1 MPQVVAVAAAW
12 VAKTLTVKAVAAFVV
27 KTALQAVAAVAL
39 SKAAKALGLSK
50 QSIQERQASVTSLS
64 LGEGPREAAFGVVCT
79 GGTLLDAFNFGGKYG
94 TDTVTR
100 VIDLFDHPVDAIVG
114 YYVDDVYYAWTGD
127 GVQPGFNG
135 KLSIEFKNGVAGGN
149 VPPLHVREHGGWDV
163 EDVLDGVT
171 HVVVDT
177 RYDDAV
183 WTSGHPRFKFVL
195 RGLRVYDPRRD
206 PALGYSGPNPQTW
219 EDTSTHVFSRNAI
232 LNRYAYERGIYAAG
246 HQGEAQHLLIGRGLT
261 AEEAPPSRVIAAANL
276 CDELV
281 DSEMRYAAD
290 GVIFANQSFDEVE
303 ELFAAAMAGVLVQR
317 EGGLEIEPGQAK
329 AAVVTITDGD
339 LVGGKPMGMSPFLPD
354 SDGGRVNTIVPRY
367 VEPTQ
372 GWLDH
377 AAPVIRDLSRMAPA
391 PVGDGGPREMTL
403 PLALVTVGNQANRN
417 GGIALRKAALER
429 RATITLPPKFAGI
442 EEGDWIAWTSARRFG
457 GATVRFRV
465 VSFSLDAGWQNSL
478 VLEEIASSVYG
489 VPDPVEDLALP
500 PPAPV
505 PVDALQL
512 LGVTAEPI
520 TLAGETS
527 TLPAVRFGWD
537 VGVADTA
544 ITGIRA
550 EIRKSGATD
559 AAPTLI
565 DDVAKGAAVVTGGVW
580 PDTVLECRLVP
591 FGDPTRPVLASNWI
605 TVSTSGLVAGDVSAT
620 SPTIAQINADI
631 AALFGDIFDVS
642 ELIGQ
647 TRADLEAADA
657 ALGSAIGSLDNRADT
672 LESQTASLETNK
684 ASVSSLNAQVAR
696 IDGVEAVN
704 ATQALALVDL
714 EIGKVAVSEYDTLK
728 AEVQNARD
736 GSSTLLGKIQALKA
750 VDLDLQNNKA
760 TVSSVTALEART
772 TTTEADIIDLE
783 IALATETGARAEAI
797 SQIEAR
803 SSGFP
808 NTIQNP
814 DYKAGFVR
822 WHSDGVGAVVPG
834 NSPTIG
840 SHVYFECPSIY
851 SDVYSCGEGD
861 VFSLSQEGASGTGGR
876 AYIQFLPGFGFGA
889 ITPFDPSGAFAR
901 VRSTTPAVAPAGTTG
916 YRIWVDRGA
925 GTFTLATRFKVNTGP
940 VAADYSDDADA
951 RQISASVTEQSLAII
966 DLENNAAAAG
976 FSKIAEA
983 SGGAPAY
990 YEFVSSTSGGYA
1002 VIAAPLVALVNTSP
1016 GGAPLVA
1023 LQAVD
1028 GKVQVTNSV
1037 EIGVGATGTTIQS
1050 AASGA
1055 RVVIKNSQIAMYD
1068 G

>member
-100 VIDLFDHPVDAIVG
+100 VIALADHPVDAIVG
-114 YYVDDVYYAWTGD
+114 YYVDDVYYAWTAD
-127 GVQPGFNG
+127 GVQPGFNS
-135 KLSIEFKNGVAGGN
+135 KLSIEFKNGVAGGH
-149 VPPLHVREHGGWDV
+149 VPPLHVRTNGGWTV
-163 EDVLDGVT
+163 NDVLDGVT

-183 WTSGHPRFKFVL
+183 WVSGHPRFKFVL

-206 PALGYSGPNPQTW
+206 PALGYTGSNPQTW
-219 EDTSTHVFSRNAI
+219 EDTSTHGFSRNAA

-281 DSEMRYAAD
+281 DGEMRYAAE

-367 VEPTQ
+367 IEPSQ

-391 PVGDGGPREMTL
+391 PDGDGGPREMTL
-403 PLALVTVGNQANRN
+403 ALALVTVGNQANRN
-417 GGIALRKAALER
+417 GAIALRKAALER

-489 VPDPVEDLALP
+489 VPDPVEDLVLP

-505 PVDALQL
+505 PVDALEL
-512 LGVTAEPI
+512 LGVTAEAI

-537 VGVADTA
+537 VEVEDTS

-550 EIRKSGATD
+550 EIRKAGATD
-559 AAPTLI
+559 AATTRL
-565 DDVAKGAAVVTGGVW
+565 DDPAKGFDVVTNGVW
-580 PDTVLECRLVP
+580 PDSVLECRLVP
-591 FGDPTRPVLASNWI
+591 LGDPTRPVLTSNWI
-605 TVSTSGLVAGDVSAT
+605 TVNTTAVTATVDPALIQEQIDLATVALEAAQAQLAALVAQSNTDFDTRIGMLDTGLTGVQQVNDQQQTLIDGKATTAQLNFQINRIDGQASTIGALQTTVNSLPDQYVSTT
-620 SPTIAQINADI
+620 SYNTLKSEIEGARGGYGNLSGRFTAQQQTITDGLAGKASTTALTSLQGTVTSLNNTVNAQIGRLDTVEASVAGKASAGSVSDLAVAVSSKATTYRQNTDPPNPNVGDLLIKPNTNNIIFRYEGSGAGWIGYPDTRI
-631 AALFGDIFDVS
+631 AALQGDVTSLSGRLTTS
-642 ELIGQ
+642 EQ
-647 TRADLEAADA
+647 
-657 ALGSAIGSLDNRADT
+657 
-672 LESQTASLETNK
+672 
-684 ASVSSLNAQVAR
+684 
-696 IDGVEAVN
+696 AV
-704 ATQALALVDL
+704 VDL
-714 EIGKVAVSEYDTLK
+714 
-728 AEVQNARD
+728 
-736 GSSTLLGKIQALKA
+736 QAG
-750 VDLDLQNNKA
+750 KA
-760 TVSSVTALEART
+760 TVSAVQQAQATANTAQSTAVSAT
-772 TTTEADIIDLE
+772 TVAASADGKASALVANQTDVNGVITGTYSYNNGASTTYRI
-783 IALATETGARAEAI
+783 R
-797 SQIEAR
+797 
-803 SSGFP
+803 
-808 NTIQNP
+808 
-814 DYKAGFVR
+814 
-822 WHSDGVGAVVPG
+822 
-834 NSPTIG
+834 
-840 SHVYFECPSIY
+840 
-851 SDVYSCGEGD
+851 SDV
-861 VFSLSQEGASGTGGR
+861 V
-876 AYIQFLPGFGFGA
+876 
-889 ITPFDPSGAFAR
+889 
-901 VRSTTPAVAPAGTTG
+901 
-916 YRIWVDRGA
+916 
-925 GTFTLATRFKVNTGP
+925 
-940 VAADYSDDADA
+940 
-951 RQISASVTEQSLAII
+951 
-966 DLENNAAAAG
+966 
-976 FSKIAEA
+976 
-983 SGGAPAY
+983 
-990 YEFVSSTSGGYA
+990 EFVPSSS
-1002 VIAAPLVALVNTSP
+1002 
-1016 GGAPLVA
+1016 
-1023 LQAVD
+1023 
-1028 GKVQVTNSV
+1028 
-1037 EIGVGATGTTIQS
+1037 
-1050 AASGA
+1050 SGA
-1055 RVVIKNSQIAMYD
+1055 RTAYANGKWSIFNAAGVEVVQLGLGVN